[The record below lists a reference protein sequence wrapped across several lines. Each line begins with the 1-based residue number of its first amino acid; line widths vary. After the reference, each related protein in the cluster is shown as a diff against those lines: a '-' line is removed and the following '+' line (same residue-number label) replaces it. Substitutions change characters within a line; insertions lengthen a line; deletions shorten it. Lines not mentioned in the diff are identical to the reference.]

1 MFVNT
6 RQRFSLALAAV
17 LAALVLA
24 LAGCGGT
31 ATAPQTDE
39 QAPAAE
45 GSAVADDARISV
57 AVTVD
62 GSAAEGDVI
71 ETTVDLPE
79 GATAFDA
86 LMMAG
91 VEVESQDSDYGIYVS
106 SVNGLAAGD
115 NGEYSGWLYAV
126 NGEDGMV
133 AADECLLADGDE
145 VRWYYITE
153 FSE

>member
-1 MFVNT
+1 MLTKKNG
-6 RQRFSLALAAV
+6 LAAG
-17 LAALVLA
+17 LFAIMLALVLA

-39 QAPAAE
+39 QTTAE
-45 GSAVADDARISV
+45 GSAEAQDAHISV
-57 AVTVD
+57 AVIVD
-62 GSAAEGDVI
+62 GSAADGDVI
-71 ETTVDLPE
+71 EATVDLPE
-79 GATAFDA
+79 GANAFDA

-106 SVNGLAAGD
+106 SVNGLAAGA